1 MSLRLENVTRT
12 VGGETQIDD
21 ITLELSPGTFH
32 VLIGPTL
39 AGKTSLIRLM
49 AGLDR
54 PSAGRVL
61 VDGENVTGVSVRRRS
76 VAMVYRNFINYPSFT
91 VYDNIASPL
100 RLNRLSK
107 HEIDLK
113 VREAAII
120 MRIEELLD
128 RRPAELSGGQQQR
141 TAIARALVKDA
152 DLLLLDEPLVNLD
165 YKLREELR
173 AEMGDLFQRRET
185 IVVYA
190 TTEPSEALMLGGAA
204 VVLDEGRKLQ
214 SGPILEV
221 FHNPASVAVANI
233 FSDPP
238 MNMIDGEIIDGEA
251 RLGEDIPLPLTGH
264 LGQLSPGPYRF
275 GVRPGHLSVVSSPA
289 HEFKFGATVDL
300 AEVSGSETLIHIRH
314 GSAAWVVQ
322 EQGVH
327 SFDLGQQIDVFLDA
341 ARLFVFADS
350 GRLVAAPA
358 PVGGGGTPR

>member
-1 MSLRLENVTRT
+1 MSLKLENVTRT
-12 VGGETQIDD
+12 VGGETHIDD
-21 ITLELSPGTFH
+21 ITLELSPGTLH

-39 AGKTSLIRLM
+39 AGKTSLMRLM

-100 RLNRLSK
+100 RLRTRLSK

-113 VREAAII
+113 VREAAIT
-120 MRIEELLD
+120 MRIEALLD
-128 RRPAELSGGQQQR
+128 RRPGELSGGQQQR

-152 DLLLLDEPLVNLD
+152 HLLLLDEPLVNLD
-165 YKLREELR
+165 TKLGEELR
-173 AEMGDLFQRRET
+173 AEMRELFGKRET

-204 VVLDEGRKLQ
+204 VVLDEGRILQ
-214 SGPILEV
+214 SGPTLEV
-221 FHNPASVAVANI
+221 FNNPASVAVADI

-238 MNMIDGEIIDGEA
+238 MNMIDGEIVDGEA
-251 RLGEDIPLPLTGH
+251 RLGGDIRLPLAGH

-275 GVRPGHLSVVSSPA
+275 GVRAGHLSVVSSPA
-289 HEFKFGATVDL
+289 HEFRFGATVDL

-314 GSAAWVVQ
+314 GGAAWVVRQ
-322 EQGVH
+322 QGVH
-327 SFDLGQQIDVFLDA
+327 SFDLGQPIDVFLDP
-341 ARLFVFADS
+341 ARLFVFAAT
-350 GRLVAAPA
+350 GRLVAAPV
-358 PVGGGGTPR
+358 PPGGGTPR